1 VTTAGAARMKPARQ
15 GISRNPIGVRRWSG
29 HGSDVRNRPQRHDC
43 PRGLQRP
50 SELADVGPMVA
61 GNGSQTIANELAD
74 LLDGAPPVPLLRD
87 RVRVDRREIDRQLE
101 RLAEAVR
108 SEVADHRLD
117 KVAGY
122 DLLQAGEAVRCA
134 RRNAYPIPLTDQVR
148 LPGSG
153 AAEMATALRAASQR

>member
-1 VTTAGAARMKPARQ
+1 
-15 GISRNPIGVRRWSG
+15 
-29 HGSDVRNRPQRHDC
+29 
-43 PRGLQRP
+43 
-50 SELADVGPMVA
+50 
-61 GNGSQTIANELAD
+61 
-74 LLDGAPPVPLLRD
+74 VPLLRD

-134 RRNAYPIPLTDQVR
+134 RWNAYPILLTDQVR

-153 AAEMATALRAASQR
+153 AAEMATALRAASRR